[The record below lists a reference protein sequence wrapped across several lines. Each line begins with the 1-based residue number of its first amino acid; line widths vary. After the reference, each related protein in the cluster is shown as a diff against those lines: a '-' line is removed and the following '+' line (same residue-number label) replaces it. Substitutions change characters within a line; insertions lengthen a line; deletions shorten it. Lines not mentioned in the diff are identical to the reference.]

1 MSDPILINMLIQAE
15 GLSGKNADK
24 RRAELEKKSQTELQ
38 ALLSK
43 NSEKPI
49 HASGFYQSVGWTP
62 KAKAQPKYTPAQQE
76 AMQFMQEMLS
86 DSAKTM
92 DEQSKKENWISS
104 GVNFVKETFNTEYA
118 KSNVESA
125 IKSTKEDFAALEDS
139 ARKIP
144 SEFETEF
151 QKRRGVKFD
160 EKKIEDCSQK
170 AKDMAEFQA
179 STDMVDAL
187 KAKLKNA
194 LVNDTGNNI
203 NRSGE
208 KAILETLAAMG
219 YTKIGGVIKAAMK
232 GHENDPAVKDYL
244 KKGGSFAV
252 RKGED
257 GKIGI
262 YRETEKGGWQ
272 PITQEQAQIIGKEIE
287 LRLNTLHSEIL
298 GVEIPEN
305 ATSEEIAKLNEQKM
319 AQYKEDYEKSFA
331 QAYGKKDLKQLS
343 QNYMLSQEQGQA
355 YVQMGVNILAMAGAM
370 FSGGGT
376 LALASTGVMLTNPVG
391 FIQKAT
397 DADGMTAADWKN
409 YGSEVVE
416 QAGWMALGMGA
427 GKVGDLTRSFVK
439 VKGLSKLMKDSGKS
453 LDDFVKIAAKSPDIP
468 ADMAKSLKTVT
479 KLADTAGIT
488 TEVAADMATTI
499 ALQKDGATGMDWVMS
514 IGGSLVGTKMQKVL
528 APMSQDAKVSHL
540 MDAFKDFKLSENE
553 AQQLLK
559 AMDDAQN
566 GLAPLNKGTNKPSF
580 NDTKSDI
587 FNLKEPLEN
596 ILDDHDL
603 YIINGSYNSNVS
615 EFVKAFFEADNIE
628 SFKEGTNYYLRANLI
643 DSLPQSAK
651 EKFKARGIDLDK
663 MNAVIKEDLNYDYNR
678 KLPSQ
683 ESFDKLFNV
692 LADNKTQQANPEN
705 EIKAF
710 LGKINPDADDAGIQ
724 KVIKDY
730 DKLLNSSEFAKLSNA
745 DKTVAKTV
753 LILNSVES
761 GNTIKDITT
770 LVNNIPLPK
779 DAKDRIINLVSNK
792 NLINDLESGKVDLN
806 YAAAVLRDK
815 RDLNVA
821 FMLPENNVSD
831 KTTLNTLY
839 QKLTEKIDKHAAT
852 QGSPVMQTFI
862 APERFKT
869 DETTGVQY
877 ARSNENDVFL
887 AHSVYDSSDSPAEDN
902 IGSLLQSLNNP
913 SEKNYLST
921 SLITEKSEVFAN
933 DSAYGVILKN
943 RSKNTVNAGRGQVS
957 GYNHTFESFARHLSY
972 DSVDENATLVK
983 QYFKDNLEQS
993 GIKLSDSEYVK
1004 LIEKIN
1010 NKQYFSQLTQD
1021 VNIDGK
1027 TIKAEVL
1034 RNAAEN
1040 ANKKLADSIPYGEGG
1055 NNEVTSIVDG
1065 VEAVYARVD
1074 DISDVKPE
1082 IMQLAK
1088 DNNLKVVLLGKPSRQ
1103 KKDISTDVNYQSE
1116 LAVLTEKF
1124 KNKEISAPQFM
1135 SAKSALKTKYQ
1146 NIANTSVDHSPAR
1159 VSERGA
1165 AETPSLDNQAQVS
1178 QPQTGG
1184 RKLENLVLGE
1194 ISSKFNNPE
1203 INKQLLE
1210 IQDTMGKIKDKEL
1223 VKLINNKFES
1233 IKGDTAE
1240 PTKALQ
1246 DVQDMIDLYHTLNGD
1261 YANIE
1266 GKVSRSHLN
1275 NYAAS
1280 RPEASYKQYYN
1291 YLKQV
1296 EPHLAE
1302 ELKKDPGF
1310 LDKLLK
1316 RDDYK
1321 EFRQDF
1327 QNHVKAHKLIEFLK
1341 YNKSEKE
1348 LGNYFYEKYYLKNAN
1363 VPKDI
1368 KAKCLSINEK
1378 YGTKVFPSSFVRDA
1392 DKVLDYIDKELGDW
1406 TRVSNGEA
1414 KLPPLISYLGT
1425 DKIFLE
1431 GAGAYASQPSGAL
1444 FINDMT
1450 EWSTNENLRHEITHT
1465 NDTNNG
1471 KPINRMPVPEEMAPK
1486 IKVTDPKTGDVSYVV
1501 DVENCSYK
1509 DEFLNAGLDMD
1520 HVKYAATSSREL
1532 IAVASQGDM
1541 SKYSPE
1547 FKQQLIDMG
1556 MPEWAFKLSE
1566 PPSPATV
1573 SDGGAAETRSITESK
1588 RGPVLEGGVRADELD
1603 EVAPFAQRL
1612 ENEPHVGD
1620 YVDIPET
1627 RLNLKEFRNKL
1638 SLLKNSEGK
1647 SYFYSD
1653 FTMDKL
1659 AKQFGKEN
1667 LPEISAFIDEA
1678 RTKFGDEY
1686 TANVIVAIAGNND
1699 VKPDTAFKL
1708 VRKLTGEFD
1717 NTPENVSNIESAV
1730 YSLNNNSAKA
1740 AEILLDMPK
1749 RENSVDRPWTN
1760 IEDFLNKAQKFNDK
1774 KSVAALERAVQIK
1787 TQSGAN
1793 AYDVRDIDTI
1803 AQQKDVIASN
1813 IFTDEE
1819 LFKLKNTI
1827 RELCTKQEDL
1837 GIVSKLISLPEN
1849 KELQAQIKDII
1860 NNGDYF
1866 GIVNSMRTL
1875 KPQLTD
1881 KITYAKINDIQDKN
1895 LKSLVKRNINKIN
1908 DPQKRRAY
1916 VESMS
1921 MYLNGLSEVQD
1932 KHIMGRIYRG
1942 ASELAD
1948 LMNVDGIDVKID
1960 NYLELSRYLKIDK
1973 EFRGEYAYS
1982 YGNATEY
1989 LDYMEKEYPEQA
2001 KIFKDLAEKY
2011 EQLSSEEYDK
2021 YLNSHPGVA
2030 NSSLSDIK
2038 FYENVPNFV
2047 KDKKIQELKNYMREN
2062 FYQERDL
2069 DYSRQNK
2076 EAIKRLYT
2084 EKYLTLLPEAARER
2098 CERIYDSFGVKMFL
2112 ANEND
2117 TKSLDFIYNELL
2129 EWQKVSKGKA
2139 TLPPTIDLSLIKQ
2152 NYIDKAFK
2160 AGGFHEHDSHNI
2172 SVQGYLN
2179 DIKHALR
2186 HEIAHANDSKID
2198 VGDGIITVDNKDG
2211 TTEEI
2216 NIDEIIVHKTAQKY
2230 DENGKPMLNPDGSP
2244 VLVKMYADNGTLDP
2258 DMDKCK
2264 FVDEFVNAGISE
2276 RQIKYA
2282 YTNKKEFLAVASEG
2296 DYSQY
2301 SPEFKELLVKLGL
2314 PDWMF
2319 KMKNK
2324 ESITT
2329 DANLYTTKF
2338 SEKYTAEEN
2347 QKISAH
2353 SEDFYNWV
2361 VKNQAE
2367 VDKDYWKNF
2376 SDYYS
2381 VFGMSTTG
2389 GGTIQTRVKD
2399 LAGLNEKIYREID
2412 RIDEKIAD
2420 LSDIDKFNK
2429 EKLKKGDEP
2438 LTQEAADIL
2447 LEKYNA
2453 QKQSLINDYDT
2464 VRNTI
2469 QDAYG
2474 ARLVLDDTSP
2484 ASIAKVHKSLL
2495 NAIDSGDIKILEIN
2509 NYQGE
2514 GGIPY
2519 FSSAQVKQLQA
2530 HCRRQGYELTIIS
2543 DVNAPKGKEGT
2554 YQKDYNSK
2562 KAVKASGYTTFQ
2574 VNIQHKSGVISEFQI
2589 RGKHINELA
2598 ESEHI
2603 FYDISQNKDLS
2614 KGNPAIKELTD
2625 PLVAVVKEMNAEGN
2639 EEIKKAY
2646 SEYLTECYK
2655 YARMQELNI
2664 PMAKPVLPPIVNP
2677 MLDIDNI
2684 IAIHAQMA
2692 ALK

>member
-43 NSEKPI
+43 NSEKP
-49 HASGFYQSVGWTP
+49 AYESGFYQSVGWTP
-62 KAKAQPKYTPAQQE
+62 KAKAQPKYTPSQQE

-125 IKSTKEDFAALEDS
+125 IQSTKEDFSALEES

-179 STDMVDAL
+179 ATDMVDAL

-203 NRSGE
+203 ERSGE
-208 KAILETLAAMG
+208 KAILETLSAMG
-219 YTKIGGVIKAAMK
+219 YTKIGDVIKAAMK
-232 GHENDPAVKDYL
+232 GHENDPAVKNYL
-244 KKGGSFAV
+244 KEGGSFAV

-305 ATSEEIAKLNEQKM
+305 ATSEDIAKLNEQKM

-409 YGSEVVE
+409 YGSEVAE

-468 ADMAKSLKTVT
+468 ADMAKSLKTIT

-528 APMSQDAKVSHL
+528 APMSKDAKVSHL
-540 MDAFKDFKLSENE
+540 MEAFKDFKLSENE
-553 AQQLLK
+553 AQQILK

-580 NDTKSDI
+580 KDIKSDI

-603 YIINGSYNSNVS
+603 YIINGSYNRSVS
-615 EFVKAFFEADNIE
+615 EFIKAFFEADNIE
-628 SFKEGTNYYLRANLI
+628 SFKESTNYYLRANLI

-692 LADNKTQQANPEN
+692 LADNKTQHANPEN
-705 EIKAF
+705 EIKTF
-710 LGKINPDADDAGIQ
+710 LTKINPDTDNAGVQ

-730 DKLLNSSEFAKLSNA
+730 DKLLNSSDFAKLSNA

-753 LILNSVES
+753 LILNSVNS
-761 GNTIKDITT
+761 GNSIKDITT
-770 LVNNIPLPK
+770 LVNNLSLPK

-792 NLINDLESGKVDLN
+792 NLISDLESSKVDLN

-821 FMLPENNVSD
+821 FMLAENNVSD
-831 KTTLNTLY
+831 KTALNSLY
-839 QKLTEKIDKHAAT
+839 QKLTEKLDKHAAA

-862 APERFKT
+862 APDRFKT
-869 DETTGVQY
+869 DETTGVKY

-943 RSKNTVNAGRGQVS
+943 RGKNTINAGMGQFS
-957 GYNHTFESFARHLSY
+957 GYYHTFEFFARELTS
-972 DSVDENATLVK
+972 DFVDENATLVK

-1065 VEAVYARVD
+1065 IEAVYARVD

-1088 DNNLKVVLLGKPSRQ
+1088 DNNLKVILLGKPSRQ
-1103 KKDISTDVNYQSE
+1103 KKDISNDSNYQSE

-1146 NIANTSVDHSPAR
+1146 NMANTSVYHSSAGI
-1159 VSERGA
+1159 SERGV
-1165 AETPSLDNQAQVS
+1165 AET
-1178 QPQTGG
+1178 
-1184 RKLENLVLGE
+1184 
-1194 ISSKFNNPE
+1194 F
-1203 INKQLLE
+1203 
-1210 IQDTMGKIKDKEL
+1210 
-1223 VKLINNKFES
+1223 
-1233 IKGDTAE
+1233 
-1240 PTKALQ
+1240 
-1246 DVQDMIDLYHTLNGD
+1246 
-1261 YANIE
+1261 
-1266 GKVSRSHLN
+1266 
-1275 NYAAS
+1275 
-1280 RPEASYKQYYN
+1280 
-1291 YLKQV
+1291 
-1296 EPHLAE
+1296 
-1302 ELKKDPGF
+1302 
-1310 LDKLLK
+1310 
-1316 RDDYK
+1316 
-1321 EFRQDF
+1321 
-1327 QNHVKAHKLIEFLK
+1327 
-1341 YNKSEKE
+1341 
-1348 LGNYFYEKYYLKNAN
+1348 
-1363 VPKDI
+1363 
-1368 KAKCLSINEK
+1368 
-1378 YGTKVFPSSFVRDA
+1378 
-1392 DKVLDYIDKELGDW
+1392 
-1406 TRVSNGEA
+1406 
-1414 KLPPLISYLGT
+1414 
-1425 DKIFLE
+1425 
-1431 GAGAYASQPSGAL
+1431 
-1444 FINDMT
+1444 
-1450 EWSTNENLRHEITHT
+1450 
-1465 NDTNNG
+1465 
-1471 KPINRMPVPEEMAPK
+1471 
-1486 IKVTDPKTGDVSYVV
+1486 
-1501 DVENCSYK
+1501 
-1509 DEFLNAGLDMD
+1509 
-1520 HVKYAATSSREL
+1520 
-1532 IAVASQGDM
+1532 
-1541 SKYSPE
+1541 
-1547 FKQQLIDMG
+1547 
-1556 MPEWAFKLSE
+1556 
-1566 PPSPATV
+1566 
-1573 SDGGAAETRSITESK
+1573 SITEPK
-1588 RGPVLEGGVRADELD
+1588 RGPVLEGGILADELD

-1612 ENEPHVGD
+1612 ENPPQVGD
-1620 YVDIPET
+1620 YISVPET
-1627 RLNLKEFRNKL
+1627 RFNIKEFKNKL
-1638 SLLKNSEGK
+1638 ASLMGKDNKPVFSDYTINKFVKVIGSEN
-1647 SYFYSD
+1647 F
-1653 FTMDKL
+1653 
-1659 AKQFGKEN
+1659 
-1667 LPEISAFIDEA
+1667 SAFFDEVRVKYGDEFTADVIEALSGNSGLNIDEGISLI
-1678 RTKFGDEY
+1678 RRLTDE
-1686 TANVIVAIAGNND
+1686 
-1699 VKPDTAFKL
+1699 F
-1708 VRKLTGEFD
+1708 E
-1717 NTPENVSNIESAV
+1717 NTPENSGVIGMEAWL
-1730 YSLNNNSAKA
+1730 LNSKNAKA
-1740 AEILLDMPK
+1740 AQILLDMPK
-1749 RENSVDRPWTN
+1749 RENSTDDEWTN
-1760 IEDFLNKAQKFNDK
+1760 AAGLLEKANLFDDK

-1793 AYDVRDIDTI
+1793 AYDVRDIETI
-1803 AQQKDVIASN
+1803 AQQKDIIASN

-1827 RELCTKQEDL
+1827 RELCNKQEDL
-1837 GIVSKLISLPEN
+1837 ETVSKLISLPEN
-1849 KELQAQIKDII
+1849 KELQEQIKDILN
-1860 NNGDYF
+1860 NNGYF
-1866 GIVNSMRTL
+1866 DIVNSMRTL

-1908 DPQKRRAY
+1908 DPQKRRNY
-1916 VESMS
+1916 LESMS
-1921 MYLNGLSEVQD
+1921 IYLNGLSEVQD
-1932 KHIMGRIYRG
+1932 KHIMGRIHRG

-1948 LMNVDGIDVKID
+1948 LMNVDGIGVKID
-1960 NYLELSRYLKIDK
+1960 DYLELSRYLTIDK
-1973 EFRGEYAYS
+1973 EFRGEETYS
-1982 YGNATEY
+1982 YGNATAY
-1989 LDYMEKEYPEQA
+1989 FDYMKKEYPEQA
-2001 KIFKDLAEKY
+2001 KVFKDLAEKY
-2011 EQLSSEEYDK
+2011 EQLSPEEYDK
-2021 YLNSHPGVA
+2021 YLNSHPDVA
-2030 NSSLSDIK
+2030 SCSLSDMQ

-2084 EKYLTLLPEAARER
+2084 EKYLSQLPEAARER

-2112 ANEND
+2112 ADEND

-2129 EWQKVSKGKA
+2129 EWQKAGKGKA
-2139 TLPPTIDLSLIKQ
+2139 KLPPIIDLSMIKQ
-2152 NYIDKAFK
+2152 KYIDKVFK
-2160 AGGFHEHDSHNI
+2160 SAGYHEHDSHNI

-2179 DIKHALR
+2179 DIKYALR

-2198 VGDGIITVDNKDG
+2198 VSDGIITVYKKDG
-2211 TTEEI
+2211 TTEGI
-2216 NIDEIIVHKTAQKY
+2216 NIDEIIVHKTVQKY
-2230 DENGKPMLNPDGSP
+2230 DENGKPMFNPDGTP
-2244 VLVKMYADNGTLDP
+2244 VLAKKYADDGTLDP

-2264 FVDEFVNAGISE
+2264 FVDEFRNAGIPDWHIS
-2276 RQIKYA
+2276 YA
-2282 YTNKKEFLAVASEG
+2282 YTNKKEFLAVAAEG
-2296 DYSQY
+2296 DYSKY

-2319 KMKNK
+2319 KMKNR
-2324 ESITT
+2324 ESITP
-2329 DANLYTTKF
+2329 DANLYTNKF
-2338 SEKYTAEEN
+2338 SKKYTDEEN

-2353 SEDFYNWV
+2353 SEDFYNLV

-2367 VDKDYWKNF
+2367 VNHDYWKHF
-2376 SDYYS
+2376 RDYYS
-2381 VFGMSTTG
+2381 VFGIPTTG

-2412 RIDEKIAD
+2412 RVDEKIAD

-2429 EKLKKGDEP
+2429 EKLRKGDEP

-2447 LEKYNA
+2447 IEKYNA

-2469 QDAYG
+2469 QDAFG
-2474 ARLVLDDTSP
+2474 ARLVMDDTSP
-2484 ASIAKVHKSLL
+2484 AAIAKVHKSLL
-2495 NAIDSGDIKILEIN
+2495 NAIDSGEIKILEIN

-2514 GGIPY
+2514 GGMPY

-2530 HCRRQGYELTIIS
+2530 HCRRQGYELMIIS

-2554 YQKDYNSK
+2554 YKKDYNSK
-2562 KAVKASGYTTFQ
+2562 KAVKASGYTTCQ
-2574 VNIQHKSGVISEFQI
+2574 LNIQHKNGVISEFQI

-2614 KGNPAIKELTD
+2614 KGNPAIKQLTD

-2684 IAIHAQMA
+2684 IAIHAQME